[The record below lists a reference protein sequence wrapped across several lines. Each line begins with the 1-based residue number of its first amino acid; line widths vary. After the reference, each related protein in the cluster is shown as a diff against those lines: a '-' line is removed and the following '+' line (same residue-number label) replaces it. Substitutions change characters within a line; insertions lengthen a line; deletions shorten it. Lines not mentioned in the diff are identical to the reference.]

1 MAGLSR
7 AKPGGT
13 VGAACGSAGEGT
25 PGAACGCA
33 GAGAP
38 GAARGRA
45 GAGAPGAARG
55 SAEVGAPGAAHGS
68 AEDGV
73 PIDPGTKGVGAGG
86 GGPAG
91 KRVCDGPIGTGTMS
105 VESSKKSYA

>member
-1 MAGLSR
+1 MAGLSG

-13 VGAACGSAGEGT
+13 IGAARGSARE
-25 PGAACGCA
+25 
-33 GAGAP
+33 GAP
-38 GAARGRA
+38 GAARGLA
-45 GAGAPGAARG
+45 GVGAPGAARG

-73 PIDPGTKGVGAGG
+73 PTDPGAKGVGAGG

-91 KRVCDGPIGTGTMS
+91 KRVCDGPIGAGTMS